1 MLGVKAAN
9 QPKYDSADDRSRFGR
24 YYREDWQ
31 MVFMCVCAHGC
42 IRSIV
47 DMYLCVTHVGVEFVY
62 DTCADAIAS
71 HLVVY
76 GAMHLCV

>member
-9 QPKYDSADDRSRFGR
+9 QPKYDSADDRPRFGR
-24 YYREDWQ
+24 YYCEYWQ

-47 DMYLCVTHVGVEFVY
+47 THTLELSLSMIHVRTRSQHIWLHMVQCICVFDV
-62 DTCADAIAS
+62 
-71 HLVVY
+71 
-76 GAMHLCV
+76 